1 MNTDVLKGQWKQ
13 LRGRIKKHWGRL
25 SDDDIMAIHGDR
37 EILLGKIQE
46 LYGRSRDEAERE
58 LDEWTEEAGLRTA
71 PR

>member
-13 LRGRIKKHWGRL
+13 LRGRIKKHWGL
-25 SDDDIMAIHGDR
+25 LTDDDIAQIHGHR

-58 LDEWTEEAGLRTA
+58 LDEWAEASGLRA
-71 PR
+71 ASR